1 MISHCN
7 SFINLLFLCFE
18 QSSISMIKR
27 QRCRCKRE
35 LQNLSYANFSMKSQ
49 EINAFRKVTLLEK
62 CPNTEL
68 FLVRIFPHLERI
80 RRDCRYGKIR
90 TRNNSVFGHFSR
102 SVMNQQFLLTSMLM
116 CFAELQKFIIIT
128 YQSSCVIRMV
138 ESEQVSSYSW
148 QANKCVSLIL

>member
-1 MISHCN
+1 
-7 SFINLLFLCFE
+7 
-18 QSSISMIKR
+18 
-27 QRCRCKRE
+27 
-35 LQNLSYANFSMKSQ
+35 MKSQ

-102 SVMNQQFLLTSMLM
+102 SVFV
-116 CFAELQKFIIIT
+116 IISNVGMKINADVNVKVV
-128 YQSSCVIRMV
+128 VIKIYL
-138 ESEQVSSYSW
+138 EYKQ
-148 QANKCVSLIL
+148 L